1 MQGRRCK
8 NINFFIKGFAM
19 NKSTSLPDL
28 VIGGLHINPPIIQGG
43 MGVLVSSSKLA
54 AAVSNEGALGVIA
67 AVGTGEEGCS
77 KNMSYQERSF
87 WGLRE
92 TLKKARMLSS
102 KPIAVNVMCALS
114 NYEDL
119 VRAAVAEKASAIISG
134 AGLPLKLPGLV
145 KSSKI
150 KLIPV
155 VSSVRAASIICRT
168 WWKKYKRLPDA
179 LVVEGPSAGG
189 HLGFSMVEMAKPP
202 VLLETIVGDVL
213 ELVKTIK
220 NEHNFN
226 IPIIAAGGIFTGNDI
241 AHFLK
246 LGAAGVQMGTRF
258 VCTDECDASILYK
271 QAYLDCNKEDIIII
285 ESPVKLPLRVIRN
298 AFVDRLR
305 NGGKQTFRCNYHCL
319 KNCIPANS
327 PYCIAQAL
335 KNASEG
341 KMSEGFVTCG
351 SNAYRIK
358 NITSVKKLI
367 TELVNECLH
376 SIALTK
382 AKVNDQQT
390 QWLKATSIQ
399 GV

>member
-1 MQGRRCK
+1 
-8 NINFFIKGFAM
+8 M
-19 NKSTSLPDL
+19 NKLTELPDL
-28 VIGGLHINPPIIQGG
+28 IIGGLHINPPIIQGG

-67 AVGTGEEGCS
+67 AVVTGEDGDQ

-92 TLKKARMLSS
+92 TLKKARTLSN

-119 VRAAVAEKASAIISG
+119 VRAAVAEGVSAIISG

-145 KSSKI
+145 NSAKI

-168 WWKKYKRLPDA
+168 WWRKYKRLPDA

-189 HLGFSMVEMAKPP
+189 HLGFSMEEISRKP
-202 VLLETIVGDVL
+202 VRLETIVADVL
-213 ELVKTIK
+213 KFVETVKK
-220 NEHNFN
+220 EHNFN
-226 IPIIAAGGIFTGNDI
+226 IPVIAAGGIFTGDDI
-241 AHFLK
+241 ARFLK

-258 VCTDECDASILYK
+258 VCTDECDASPLYK
-271 QAYLDCNKEDIIII
+271 QAYLDCSKEDIIII

-305 NGGKQTFRCNYHCL
+305 NGGKQAFNCNYHCL
-319 KNCIPANS
+319 KNCTSVNS
-327 PYCIAQAL
+327 PYCIAKAL

-351 SNAYRIK
+351 TNAYRIK
-358 NITSVKKLI
+358 SITSVKKLI
-367 TELVNECLH
+367 AELVNECLVCI
-376 SIALTK
+376 SGNKRQTK
-382 AKVNDQQT
+382 QKERYNQQ
-390 QWLKATSIQ
+390 LPSEVP